1 VQPDSAATEQAT
13 AVAYPSVTAIVA
25 TRDRI
30 QLLREAVASILAQDY
45 PGELDVIVILDQWG
59 DGERPTFDDPQ
70 IRLLDNGRTPGLA
83 GGRNTGIL
91 AAGGEL
97 VAFCDDDDAW
107 HAGKLTA
114 QVDALL
120 AQPGAEF
127 ASCSI
132 DVKFGDTLSARNAGS
147 SLVSHGQ
154 LLESRMAMLH
164 SSTFVIRR
172 EALIEGI
179 GLVDE
184 HVPGSQNEDWDLLLR
199 ASARQPIV
207 NVDRPLVTVLWT
219 ERSYFNRAWDTRN
232 ASLEWM
238 LASHPDIATS
248 AVGVARVYGQIGFG
262 CVAMGDRRTAVRW
275 TRRSIRANWREPRA
289 YLTLA
294 AVVGVSPEWI
304 LRVLHRRGRGV

>member
-1 VQPDSAATEQAT
+1 VPPESAATDKRSG
-13 AVAYPSVTAIVA
+13 VDYPSVTAIVV

-59 DGERPTFDDPQ
+59 DGERPTFDDPRVT
-70 IRLLDNGRTPGLA
+70 ITDNARTPGLA

-91 AAGGEL
+91 AARGEL

-107 HAGKLTA
+107 QAGKLTA
-114 QVDALL
+114 QVDALV
-120 AQPGAEF
+120 ARPGAEF

-132 DVKFGDTLSARNAGS
+132 EVKFGDTVSARNAGS
-147 SLVSHGQ
+147 TLVSHEQ

-172 EALIEGI
+172 EALIDGI

-184 HVPGSQNEDWDLLLR
+184 HAPGSQNEDWDLLLR

-207 NVDRPLVTVLWT
+207 NIDRPLVTVLWT

-238 LASHPDIATS
+238 LASHPDITTS
-248 AVGVARVYGQIGFG
+248 PVGVGRVYGQIGFG
-262 CVAMGDRRTAVRW
+262 CAAMGDRRAALAW
-275 TRRSIRANWREPRA
+275 TRKSIRANWREPRA
-289 YLTLA
+289 YLTVA
-294 AVVGVSPEWI
+294 AVAGVSPEWI
-304 LRVLHRRGRGV
+304 LRVLHRRGHGI